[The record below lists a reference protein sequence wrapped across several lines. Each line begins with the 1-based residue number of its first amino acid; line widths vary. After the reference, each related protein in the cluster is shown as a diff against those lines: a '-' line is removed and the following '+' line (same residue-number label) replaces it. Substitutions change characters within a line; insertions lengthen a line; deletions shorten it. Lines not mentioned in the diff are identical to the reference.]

1 MNHLRLRTKL
11 GLIVGLLVFCV
22 VVVAVVGYVELGVV
36 NRHVERMVEVTS
48 KARGFVSDM
57 RSNLQGA
64 RRMEFR
70 AVLATSD
77 KKSKEYADISRER
90 VKLID
95 ENYRALSD
103 MIEASPT
110 SPDRQLLT
118 QFDQSWQVYRKLNEQ
133 TLVLAIENSNIKANG
148 LTNGKLLEKIAAV
161 QQSADAWLRQLEQAV
176 VEAPAGK
183 EDPSATSSNAKR
195 HLLERLRF
203 LAIDLHRRLTLNV
216 FDATDERMDQ
226 LDEQVTACQQELEIL
241 LNDLSRQATGPEAPW
256 LVGLTGGWR
265 ELKPMVAQ
273 MQKWLRMDT
282 NSRSAELVNEA
293 NSPID
298 DCMTALTGLNKNVTD
313 RLTEGMKD
321 VQTGSRYAQWLML
334 VVPLL
339 GIAVSLALAFVLTR
353 SITVPMV
360 RGVEF
365 SDAVAQ
371 GDLTKRLGL
380 TQRDEVGLLA
390 HALDRI
396 AAGFGKI
403 VGDIRGVSQGI
414 AGSASELSAVS
425 HQLLAQS
432 EQMTAQAGH
441 VAGSTEQMATNVNTM
456 AAAGEEMS
464 MNVASISSA
473 SEQISVNVGTIS
485 SAAEATARNV
495 TTVVGAIQES
505 TRAFEMISHDAREG
519 SQIANRAM
527 TMADGASTTMRELDR
542 SAADIG
548 KVTGAIKMI
557 ALQTNLL
564 ALNATIEATS
574 AGEAGKGFAV
584 VAHEIKELANQSA
597 QAAED
602 IARKIDG
609 VQSSTRDAVEVIREV
624 QQIIYALNT
633 SSMRISEAVEKQS
646 VSAKASAENLG
657 QASQGVEHIARSI
670 SEVAKGANDMSRN
683 ASEAATGAN
692 DMSRNAAEAATAV
705 GDISSNIH
713 GVSQATRDNTASAQ
727 QVNAAAERLA
737 AIATQLQQLVG
748 QFKIKD

>member
-1 MNHLRLRTKL
+1 MNDLRLRTKL

-22 VVVAVVGYVELGVV
+22 VVVAVVGYVELGIV

-48 KARGFVSDM
+48 KERGFVSDM

-70 AVLATSD
+70 AILATGD
-77 KKSKEYADISRER
+77 KESQEHADRSKEKVAL
-90 VKLID
+90 VN
-95 ENYRALSD
+95 ENYQALSK
-103 MIEASPT
+103 MLEVSPNP
-110 SPDRQLLT
+110 SDRQLLN
-118 QFDQSWQVYRKLNEQ
+118 QFNESWEIYQGLNKR
-133 TLVLAIENSNIKANG
+133 TLALAIQNSNIKAHD
-148 LTNGKLLEKIAAV
+148 LANGKFLEKIAAM
-161 QQSADAWLRQLEQAV
+161 QQSAEAWLQQLAQAV
-176 VEAPAGK
+176 AEAPAEK
-183 EDPSATSSNAKR
+183 ATSPAAPGGAKR

-203 LAIDLHRRLTLNV
+203 LVVDLHRRLALNI
-216 FDATDERMDQ
+216 FDTSKEKMDQ
-226 LDEQVTACQQELEIL
+226 LDEQVTACQQEVEIL
-241 LNDLSRQATGPEAPW
+241 LNDLSRQATASESPW

-265 ELKPMVAQ
+265 DLKTLTVK
-273 MQKWLRMDT
+273 MQNWLRDDT
-282 NSRSAELVNEA
+282 NSQSGELANEA

-298 DCMTALTGLNKNVTD
+298 ECLTALAGLNKNITD
-313 RLTEGMKD
+313 RLTESMDD
-321 VQTGSRYAQWLML
+321 VRTGSQYAQGLMW
-334 VVPLL
+334 VVPLF
-339 GIAVSLALAFVLTR
+339 GIVVSLMLAIILTR
-353 SITVPMV
+353 SITVPMA

-365 SDAVAQ
+365 SDAVAR
-371 GDLTKRLGL
+371 GDLTERLGL
-380 TQRDEVGLLA
+380 TQGDEVGLLTR
-390 HALDRI
+390 ALDRI

-441 VAGSTEQMATNVNTM
+441 VAGSTEQMATNINTM
-456 AAAGEEMS
+456 AAAGAEMS

-495 TTVVGAIQES
+495 TAVVGAIQES
-505 TRAFEMISHDAREG
+505 THAFETILHDAREG
-519 SQIANRAM
+519 SQVANRAM
-527 TMADGASTTMRELDR
+527 TMADGASTTMKELDR

-646 VSAKASAENLG
+646 ASAKASAENLG

-737 AIATQLQQLVG
+737 AIASQLQQLVG